1 MKDQIHIRTATE
13 KDFEKIFLIM
23 TDILVTHVSTDEI
36 LKLKMSSERR
46 FLKIIRDDNAFFF
59 VAELKNEI
67 IGFLNGAPPL
77 ALWNIPERKTF
88 VIEEMAVHSSIRS
101 KGIGSELIKF
111 IENYT
116 KKKGFKKIAASS
128 NISRTKAHRF
138 YINNNF

>member
-36 LKLKMSSERR
+36 LKLK
-46 FLKIIRDDNAFFF
+46 I
-59 VAELKNEI
+59 AELKNEI